1 MEPAGAPAHAQI
13 ALMLRVYWDSMLFIY
28 WLEGHPE
35 FGPAVRAIFGGM
47 QRRGDRL
54 STSMLTVGEVLA
66 GLTGPQAAVK
76 RYFHGSEVD
85 VLPFSFA
92 VAERF
97 ADLRRGYRI
106 PSPDC
111 IHLATAADAGVDVF
125 LTNDTRLTKLSL
137 PGIGI
142 ISGLNSSLA

>member
-1 MEPAGAPAHAQI
+1 MEPAANPAGAPI
-13 ALMLRVYWDSMLFIY
+13 TLMLRVYWDSMLFIY

-35 FGPAVRAIFGGM
+35 FGPVMREIFGGM

-54 STSMLTVGEVLA
+54 CTSIVTVGEVLA
-66 GLTGPQAAVK
+66 GLTARQAAIK
-76 RYFHGSEVD
+76 TYFRGSELD

-92 VAERF
+92 AAEGF
-97 ADLRRGYRI
+97 ADLRRGYRL

-125 LTNDTRLTKLSL
+125 LTNDKRLTKLNL

-142 ISGLNSSLA
+142 ISGLNSGLT